1 MGCASS
7 GDDIK
12 ELENIPKDSNDE
24 KEKNE
29 KLNKKNSKKD
39 LKNNNLE
46 TANSV
51 DNKNSNL
58 DLKEVESLNV
68 SKKDKTFSSSK
79 RQNEIKIEIN
89 NEEDGEIDLDKNIDN
104 FSLATPRG
112 LKNDE
117 KIENNKNDDKINFGP
132 IQINSKDKLSRR
144 NNIKYAILEKED
156 ENEDNSNSK
165 KNKINL
171 EQFKESKHNIYF
183 SRNAMNNEISNTCDS
198 NTNSHKFIRRY
209 TTSPKKFNT
218 EIFSSLLINE
228 EKRLSLS
235 FENLVVLQTGKP
247 SKKYKI
253 LKVLGNGSYGKVYK
267 AMNLIT
273 ENFVAI
279 KSIKKER

>member
-112 LKNDE
+112 L
-117 KIENNKNDDKINFGP
+117 IALLENNYQEDGSVKI
-132 IQINSKDKLSRR
+132 
-144 NNIKYAILEKED
+144 
-156 ENEDNSNSK
+156 
-165 KNKINL
+165 
-171 EQFKESKHNIYF
+171 
-183 SRNAMNNEISNTCDS
+183 
-198 NTNSHKFIRRY
+198 
-209 TTSPKKFNT
+209 PKV
-218 EIFSSLLINE
+218 IC
-228 EKRLSLS
+228 
-235 FENLVVLQTGKP
+235 
-247 SKKYKI
+247 
-253 LKVLGNGSYGKVYK
+253 
-267 AMNLIT
+267 A
-273 ENFVAI
+273 
-279 KSIKKER
+279 